1 MICKIML
8 LRTLLPQLLWRTT
21 LLLLGEVSRG
31 SVTSSHP
38 PGQQMQGQREE
49 DVQQSRWK
57 RDQQMS
63 RRPEDVPSVP
73 SVMVPVKE
81 QEESRGGFSQIPMLR
96 HNLKIL

>member
-1 MICKIML
+1 MGRIRKKAVICKIML

-21 LLLLGEVSRG
+21 LLLSGEVSRG

-38 PGQQMQGQREE
+38 PGQQMQRQQREE
-49 DVQQSRWK
+49 VV
-57 RDQQMS
+57 QQMS

-81 QEESRGGFSQIPMLR
+81 QEESRGRFSQIPKLW
-96 HNLKIL
+96 HNLKI